1 LNIDTYP
8 FMLAFERGDGY
19 EIADSPRVTFLDR
32 ETGDLVWAYSWNCE
46 RTLYEGVRPEDGR
59 AT

>member
-1 LNIDTYP
+1 
-8 FMLAFERGDGY
+8 MLAFERGDGY